1 MNSFLYEVM
10 QDRMEV
16 LDRLDLRIQWGNYDI
31 RVLRFH
37 LATFLPGKVVSY
49 HKHEEFEFH
58 YIPRGM
64 GKVIIGEREFPL
76 ERGMLYLTGPGVV
89 HYQEADSNEA
99 MYELCLHVDIKERT
113 EGNIGITD
121 QWEIAEAHECVS
133 KIREMPLEPA
143 EDVYQ
148 AMPCFLEAFQAS
160 LDNYIGSYTTIKQA
174 VIQILLR
181 TVRAYDTGK
190 VQPSLPSRDMNAIR
204 YRLAMKY
211 IRANHNRPLTLEDVA
226 EKLNI
231 SSRQLQRI
239 FKSQPD
245 QRSFSIIVEDV
256 RLEAVCRRLE
266 DSGLSV
272 ESIAALEGFA
282 SGNYLHSVFR
292 KRLGMT
298 PSEYRNQTSL
308 RNGGQLPNE

>member
-1 MNSFLYEVM
+1 MNSFPYEVM
-10 QDRMEV
+10 RDRMEV
-16 LDRLDLRIQWGNYDI
+16 LERLDLRIQWGNYDI

-37 LATFLPGKVVSY
+37 LTTFQPGKTISY

-58 YIPRGM
+58 YIPRGK
-64 GKVIIGEREFPL
+64 GRVILGEQEFPL
-76 ERGMLYLTGPGVV
+76 EHGMLYLTGPDVV
-89 HYQEADSNEA
+89 HYQEADSMEA
-99 MYELCLHVDIKERT
+99 MHELCLHVDIKERP
-113 EGNIGITD
+113 EGEGKAAD
-121 QWEIAEAHECVS
+121 QWEIAEAHDCVS
-133 KIREMPLEPA
+133 KLRELPLEPA

-160 LDNYIGSYTTIKQA
+160 LDNYSGSYTTIKQS

-190 VQPSLPSRDMNAIR
+190 AQPSLPSRDMNAIR
-204 YRLAMKY
+204 YGLALKY

-239 FKSQPD
+239 FKAQPE
-245 QRSFSIIVEDV
+245 QRSFSAIVEDI

-266 DSGLSV
+266 EGSLSV

-282 SGNYLHSVFR
+282 SGNYLHAVFR

-298 PSEYRNQTSL
+298 PSEYRNNTIL
-308 RNGGQLPNE
+308 RNGGQIPYD